1 LSKGQGFL
9 FHARAAY
16 SCLPALWNG
25 AGVLLPL
32 LDEVE
37 FNFTKKYL
45 TWRGYH
51 AILKQSMV
59 SMLSKTKPQASC
71 ASGEF
76 MNNNLKYGLFFLGG
90 VALGA
95 IGAVAVSRGKLDLK
109 PLATDLISRGLEM
122 KDAVL
127 AKADAVR
134 EDVEDMVAEARAV
147 SEQRKAQPEESC

>member
-1 LSKGQGFL
+1 MVAMPIQNKAAGQ
-9 FHARAAY
+9 A
-16 SCLPALWNG
+16 
-25 AGVLLPL
+25 
-32 LDEVE
+32 
-37 FNFTKKYL
+37 
-45 TWRGYH
+45 
-51 AILKQSMV
+51 
-59 SMLSKTKPQASC
+59 C
-71 ASGEF
+71 ASGEL

-109 PLATDLISRGLEM
+109 PLATDLISRGLEV

-147 SEQRKAQPEESC
+147 SEQRKAQPEAEA